1 MKMARITRHYF
12 KKFNPQATGDLRL
25 KVNNRVRSSH
35 DMKNSEGLYLCYRSQ
50 LSTSADNP
58 KLEKKHLIT

>member
-1 MKMARITRHYF
+1 MQMARITRHYL
-12 KKFNPQATGDLRL
+12 KKFKPTGDLRL